1 MTLTARSG
9 SVRAWYGANDKAVP
23 VAGSREMIEALRKV
37 GGKPVYTELHNV
49 GPGAWAPA
57 LQDQKLHDWLF
68 AQRKP

>member
-1 MTLTARSG
+1 
-9 SVRAWYGANDKAVP
+9 
-23 VAGSREMIEALRKV
+23 MIEALRKV

-49 GPGAWAPA
+49 GHGAWAPA